1 MACVLQW
8 FPVFP
13 VFGRGDYR
21 VQPIYAEDVAAQAVE
36 AGSLTKSL
44 VMDAAGLETFTF
56 QELLRL
62 LAEAVGAW
70 VRLVHTPSYMGFAM
84 TRLLGL
90 LLGTWF

>member
-1 MACVLQW
+1 MAWALQW

-36 AGSLTKSL
+36 TGSLTESL
-44 VMDAAGLETFTF
+44 VMDAAGPEVFTF

-62 LAEAVGAW
+62 LAEAVGTG
-70 VRLVHTPSYMGFAM
+70 VRLVHMP
-84 TRLLGL
+84 L
-90 LLGTWF
+90 TWGSP